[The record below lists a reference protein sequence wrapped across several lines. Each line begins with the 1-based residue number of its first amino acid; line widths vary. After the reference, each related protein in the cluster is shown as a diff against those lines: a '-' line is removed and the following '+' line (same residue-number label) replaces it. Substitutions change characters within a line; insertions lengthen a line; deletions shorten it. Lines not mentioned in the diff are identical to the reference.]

1 MVGRDRPRPGR
12 VEAGLDRE
20 LGTKPEIGKAERAA
34 LRAQARAVDRA
45 EAASDT
51 DGVSRANAVYLD
63 LRRAAGLTGG
73 PVTRTADAFDVWLAE
88 ISRPGPGASDPA
100 ES

>member
-1 MVGRDRPRPGR
+1 

-20 LGTKPEIGKAERAA
+20 LSGHPDVGRAERAA
-34 LRAQARAVDRA
+34 LRAQARAVDVA
-45 EAASDT
+45 EKARDT

-73 PVTRTADAFDVWLAE
+73 PTGRTVDAFDVWLADL
-88 ISRPGPGASDPA
+88 SRPAAGASDTS